1 MVSRHIKH
9 PDTAFLF
16 QPFHSRKLNTPTR
29 IVLPAMTR
37 GFSPNGV
44 PTDQVAAYYKRRAG
58 HEVGLI
64 ITEGTFIDEPSAS
77 PSSNYP
83 NFFGGASL
91 RGWKKVLEAVHATDC
106 KIAPQLW
113 HVGMARPFKG
123 EDLPHPELPPIGPSG
138 IDVNT
143 LEQTAEP
150 MSISKIE
157 EVINAFAKAA
167 ADAKRLGFDGV
178 ELHGAHGYL
187 IDQFFWKE
195 TNRRTDEYGGDLT
208 GRTRFASRIIHA
220 VRKAVGSPAFARANL
235 PDNTPAHYRAFARRC
250 AARNIRI
257 LPYDD
262 PDYPL
267 AFSRIP
273 DMPLVLYCTGDP
285 LWLNEPG
292 AVGMVGSR
300 RPTEYGLQAAAD
312 LGSGLAK
319 NGAIIVSGLA
329 DGLDSAGHRAAV
341 KENCPTI
348 GVLGVPIDR
357 TYPASNRELR
367 KKIEQKGCVISEYP
381 PESGPV
387 GPNGFLQRNRLIAA
401 LSSALVVVE
410 AQEKSGTMSTVN
422 HAERYGKPVFV
433 VPGSIYSPNSAGTNA
448 LLREGRAKAVCK
460 PGDLFGVLG
469 LRGAAAP
476 AAVRSA
482 PDPMSETERRVLA
495 CIGPKA
501 KGVEELGA
509 ASGLPTGLL
518 LGTLMKLELAGRVTC
533 LPGKRYILR

>member
-1 MVSRHIKH
+1 MTGPGFGQTSLFPPEPA
-9 PDTAFLF
+9 PDPLLCWLWLA
-16 QPFHSRKLNTPTR
+16 NTLGAGSSHAGR
-29 IVLPAMTR
+29 VLD
-37 GFSPNGV
+37 V
-44 PTDQVAAYYKRRAG
+44 
-58 HEVGLI
+58 
-64 ITEGTFIDEPSAS
+64 
-77 PSSNYP
+77 
-83 NFFGGASL
+83 FGGAQ
-91 RGWKKVLEAVHATDC
+91 EAWENRDS
-106 KIAPQLW
+106 
-113 HVGMARPFKG
+113 
-123 EDLPHPELPPIGPSG
+123 D
-138 IDVNT
+138 
-143 LEQTAEP
+143 
-150 MSISKIE
+150 
-157 EVINAFAKAA
+157 AF
-167 ADAKRLGFDGV
+167 
-178 ELHGAHGYL
+178 
-187 IDQFFWKE
+187 
-195 TNRRTDEYGGDLT
+195 
-208 GRTRFASRIIHA
+208 
-220 VRKAVGSPAFARANL
+220 RKAVGSPAFARANL

-257 LPYDD
+257 LTYDD

-448 LLREGRAKAVCK
+448 LLQEGRAKAVCK

-476 AAVRSA
+476 AVVRSA

>member
-1 MVSRHIKH
+1 MSGLAGQTSLFPPEPAPDPLLCWLWLSQVLGPASLHAGKVLDAFGGAQEAWEARETEEFRQAAG
-9 PDTAFLF
+9 DTAFKRAAQLDAES
-16 QPFHSRKLNTPTR
+16 FHTL
-29 IVLPAMTR
+29 VMQCDA
-37 GFSPNGV
+37 
-44 PTDQVAAYYKRRAG
+44 
-58 HEVGLI
+58 
-64 ITEGTFIDEPSAS
+64 
-77 PSSNYP
+77 
-83 NFFGGASL
+83 L
-91 RGWKKVLEAVHATDC
+91 RV
-106 KIAPQLW
+106 
-113 HVGMARPFKG
+113 
-123 EDLPHPELPPIGPSG
+123 
-138 IDVNT
+138 
-143 LEQTAEP
+143 
-150 MSISKIE
+150 
-157 EVINAFAKAA
+157 
-167 ADAKRLGFDGV
+167 
-178 ELHGAHGYL
+178 
-187 IDQFFWKE
+187 
-195 TNRRTDEYGGDLT
+195 
-208 GRTRFASRIIHA
+208 
-220 VRKAVGSPAFARANL
+220 
-235 PDNTPAHYRAFARRC
+235 
-250 AARNIRI
+250 RI
-257 LPYDD
+257 LPFDD

-292 AVGMVGSR
+292 AVGIVGSR
-300 RPTEYGLQAAAD
+300 KPTEYGLNAAAD
-312 LGSGLAK
+312 IGGELAK

>member
-1 MVSRHIKH
+1 MTGQTSLFPPEPAPDPLLCWLWLSQVLGPASLHAGKVLDAFGGAQEAWEARETEEFRQAAG
-9 PDTAFLF
+9 DTAFKRAAQLDAES
-16 QPFHSRKLNTPTR
+16 FHTL
-29 IVLPAMTR
+29 VMQCDA
-37 GFSPNGV
+37 
-44 PTDQVAAYYKRRAG
+44 
-58 HEVGLI
+58 
-64 ITEGTFIDEPSAS
+64 
-77 PSSNYP
+77 
-83 NFFGGASL
+83 L
-91 RGWKKVLEAVHATDC
+91 RV
-106 KIAPQLW
+106 
-113 HVGMARPFKG
+113 
-123 EDLPHPELPPIGPSG
+123 
-138 IDVNT
+138 
-143 LEQTAEP
+143 
-150 MSISKIE
+150 
-157 EVINAFAKAA
+157 
-167 ADAKRLGFDGV
+167 
-178 ELHGAHGYL
+178 
-187 IDQFFWKE
+187 
-195 TNRRTDEYGGDLT
+195 
-208 GRTRFASRIIHA
+208 
-220 VRKAVGSPAFARANL
+220 
-235 PDNTPAHYRAFARRC
+235 
-250 AARNIRI
+250 RI
-257 LPYDD
+257 LPFDD

-285 LWLNEPG
+285 RWLNEPG
-292 AVGMVGSR
+292 TVGIVGSR
-300 RPTEYGLQAAAD
+300 KPTEYGLNAAAD
-312 LGSGLAK
+312 IGGELAK
-319 NGAIIVSGLA
+319 NGAVIVSGLA

-341 KENCPTI
+341 KNDCPTI
-348 GVLGVPIDR
+348 AVMGVPIDR
-357 TYPASNRELR
+357 TYPAANAALR
-367 KKIEQKGCVISEYP
+367 QQIERKGCVISEYP
-381 PESGPV
+381 PYSEYV
-387 GPNGFLQRNRLIAA
+387 GPNCFLQRNRLIAA

-476 AAVRSA
+476 AAGRPA